1 MKRIVICLM
10 AICLSLGASAQDF
23 KPESS
28 PTPKPNVIVKPKKV
42 SAFLGIKAQG
52 LYCMPSESGDLN
64 TGASAFFG
72 YGGGAALSLRFGN
85 RGINT
90 YATDGI
96 FGVQIEAMYAHYSME
111 TYSEDISLQGYE
123 IPVLLQWWPTS
134 SFGIEIGPTFSGV
147 ISSEDNVISSD
158 SKTDYYVG
166 DLKPYDVKL
175 TVGAELKLKGGFS
188 ASIRYNLGTSKMAG
202 NFNMKCNTL
211 AIGIGY
217 LFNIAK

>member
-23 KPESS
+23 KPEE
-28 PTPKPNVIVKPKKV
+28 PTQIEPVIVKPKKV

-52 LYCMPSESGDLN
+52 LYCMPSESGDLD
-64 TGASAFFG
+64 TGASASIG
-72 YGGGAALSLRFGN
+72 YGGGAALSLRFGK

-147 ISSEDNVISSD
+147 ISSDDNIIRSGS
-158 SKTDYYVG
+158 TQYYVE

-202 NFNMKCNTL
+202 NFDMKCNTL